1 MKKIISI
8 IFLIQIYILSFA
20 QEFIPNKR
28 SYFFESLF
36 QYGSIL
42 PHKIALKHLHTGQL
56 FGYELKFGIQ
66 TIGNNL
72 WKKSYNH
79 PEVGFGFYG
88 ANLGNPSVLGN
99 PNAFYSF
106 IRIPIKRGQKFIP
119 FYQIATG
126 LTYNLKPYDPVVN
139 PENLAIGSELN
150 QYLNLSIGGRLKIN
164 RKLCLINEIGFT
176 HFSNAAVKKPNK
188 GINSFSYKLG
198 MNFNTVHQEFVGR
211 KYEIPD
217 LKPIYEF
224 YIFYGA
230 GFRQHNPG
238 EEYYFTSTIS
248 TGLLRQYGYKGKYG
262 IGMDVFYDETLY
274 IFVDDEPLLKYA
286 LKQGFFL
293 SHEFIISGFS
303 IVTQLG
309 IYTYQKSFAHHTFYN
324 RIGLKYKF
332 SKHFFTRISIKSHF
346 AKADFIEAGL
356 GYYFRK

>member
-1 MKKIISI
+1 MKKIIPI
-8 IFLIQIYILSFA
+8 IFLIQIHILSFA
-20 QEFIPNKR
+20 QESFPNKR
-28 SYFFESLF
+28 SYFFEGLF

-42 PHKIALKHLHTGQL
+42 PHRIAIKHLHTGPL
-56 FGYELKFGIQ
+56 FGYEFKFGIQ
-66 TIGNNL
+66 TTSNNL
-72 WKKSYNH
+72 WKKIYNQ

-88 ANLGNPSVLGN
+88 ANLGNSPVLGN
-99 PNAFYSF
+99 PNAIYSF
-106 IRIPIKRGQKFIP
+106 IRVPIKRGQKFIP

-150 QYLNLSIGGRLKIN
+150 QYFNLSIGGRLKIN
-164 RKLCLINEIGFT
+164 PKLCLINEIGFT
-176 HFSNAAVKKPNK
+176 HFSNAAVKKPNR

-198 MNFNTVHQEFVGR
+198 LNFNTVHQEFIGR
-211 KYEIPD
+211 KFEMPHFD
-217 LKPIYEF
+217 PLYEF

-230 GFRQHNPG
+230 GLRQHDPG
-238 EEYYFTSTIS
+238 DEFYFTSTIS
-248 TGLLRQYGYKGKYG
+248 TGLLRHYGYKGKYG
-262 IGMDVFYDETLY
+262 IGMDIFYDETLY
-274 IFVDDEPLLKYA
+274 IFVDDEPFLKYA

-332 SKHFFTRISIKSHF
+332 SKHFFTNISIKSHS

-356 GYYFRK
+356 GYYFLK

>member
-1 MKKIISI
+1 MKKIIPI
-8 IFLIQIYILSFA
+8 IFLIQIHIFSSA
-20 QEFIPNKR
+20 QGSLPDKR
-28 SYFFESLF
+28 NYFLEGLF

-42 PHKIALKHLHTGQL
+42 PHRIGIKHLRTGPL
-56 FGYELKFGIQ
+56 FGYEFKFGIQ
-66 TIGNNL
+66 TTSNNL
-72 WKKSYNH
+72 WKKIYNQ

-88 ANLGNPSVLGN
+88 ANLGNSPVLGN
-99 PNAFYSF
+99 PNAIYSF
-106 IRIPIKRGQKFIP
+106 IRIPFKRGQKFIP

-126 LTYNLKPYDPVVN
+126 LTYNLKPYDPVDN

-150 QYLNLSIGGRLKIN
+150 QYFNLSIGGRLKIN
-164 RKLCLINEIGFT
+164 TKLCLINEIGFT
-176 HFSNAAVKKPNK
+176 HFSNAAVKKPNR

-198 MNFNTVHQEFVGR
+198 LNFNTVHQEFIGR

-217 LKPIYEF
+217 FEPLYEF

-230 GFRQHNPG
+230 GLRQHDPG
-238 EEYYFTSTIS
+238 DEFYFTSTIS
-248 TGLLRQYGYKGKYG
+248 TGLLRQYGHKGKYG
-262 IGMDVFYDETLY
+262 IGMDIFYDETLY
-274 IFVDDEPLLKYA
+274 IFVDDEPFLKYA

-332 SKHFFTRISIKSHF
+332 SKHFFTNISIKSHS

-356 GYYFRK
+356 GYYFLK

>member
-8 IFLIQIYILSFA
+8 IFLIQIHILSFA
-20 QEFIPNKR
+20 QEIIPNKR

-72 WKKSYNH
+72 WKKNYNH

-106 IRIPIKRGQKFIP
+106 IRIPIKRGRKFIP

-176 HFSNAAVKKPNK
+176 HFSNAAIKKPNK

-332 SKHFFTRISIKSHF
+332 SKHFFTNISIKSHS